1 MNRGGTG
8 KFVIC
13 TILDK
18 INRFE
23 NIVEIFVEAGVFLG
37 EYSAVVTVGIIVTV
51 LSPGNGKLLLVIPW
65 SLVSVADLCLSVPME
80 AEIIKVG
87 TVEAAEVGTVEAAEV
102 GTVEAGNVSDTKVRV
117 AKVAGCG
124 DTKVGEAL
132 DTKCPTAIA
141 TAPSGGSQ
149 LTGYGAHAVVH
160 PR

>member
-1 MNRGGTG
+1 MNRGGMG
-8 KFVIC
+8 KFVIF

-87 TVEAAEVGTVEAAEV
+87 TVEAAEVGTVEA
-102 GTVEAGNVSDTKVRV
+102 GNVSDTKVRV